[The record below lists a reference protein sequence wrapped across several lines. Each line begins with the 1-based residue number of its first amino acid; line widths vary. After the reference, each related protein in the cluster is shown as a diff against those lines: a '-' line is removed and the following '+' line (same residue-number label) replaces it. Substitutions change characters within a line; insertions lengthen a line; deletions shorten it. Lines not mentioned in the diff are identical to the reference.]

1 MAGRRR
7 GVDAIRERIE
17 RRRELRRLEEEALRQ
32 GRIPPGQALTVKWP
46 VLHATG
52 PNGVSRASWT
62 LKLFG
67 LVDESCTLTWDAFAS
82 LPRITRVSDVHCV
95 TRWTKLDNTW
105 EGVAV
110 SEVLRYVALR
120 PEAQFVLVHA
130 PGYTA
135 NLPLSALLDD
145 DVLFAYRHDG
155 EDLAREHG
163 GPVRLVVPKRY
174 FWKSVK
180 WVTGLEFLAEDRPG
194 FWEVRGYH
202 NDGDPWAEERFSP
215 F

>member
-1 MAGRRR
+1 
-7 GVDAIRERIE
+7 VDAIRDRIE
-17 RRRELRRLEEEALRQ
+17 RRRELRQLEEDALAQ

-52 PNGVSRASWT
+52 PGKVDKATWSLR
-62 LKLFG
+62 LFG
-67 LVDESCTLTWDAFAS
+67 LVEQSVTLSWDEFLS
-82 LPRITRVSDVHCV
+82 LPQATRINDVHCV
-95 TRWTKLDNTW
+95 TRWSKLDNTW
-105 EGVAV
+105 EGVPVADVLQRVAV
-110 SEVLRYVALR
+110 H
-120 PEAQFVLVHA
+120 PESQFVMVHA

-145 DVLFAYRHDG
+145 DVLLATRHNG
-155 EDLAREHG
+155 QDLTREHG

-180 WVTGLEFLAEDRPG
+180 WVTGLEFMAEDRPG

-202 NDGDPWAEERFSP
+202 NEGDPWAEERFSA

>member
-1 MAGRRR
+1 MAYWSDDM
-7 GVDAIRERIE
+7 DAVTDRIA
-17 RRRELRRLEEEALRQ
+17 RRRELRELEERALRE

-52 PNGVSRASWT
+52 PPRIDLATWT
-62 LKLFG
+62 FKIFG
-67 LVDESCTLTWDAFAS
+67 CVDEPACFTWEEFSS
-82 LPRITRVSDVHCV
+82 LPRISRISDVHCV
-95 TRWTKLDNTW
+95 TRWSKLGNVW

-110 SEVLRYVALR
+110 ADVLQRVSIP
-120 PEAQFVLVHA
+120 PEAQFVMVHA

-135 NLPLSALLDD
+135 NLSLADLLED
-145 DVLFAYRHDG
+145 DVLLASRHNG
-155 EDLAREHG
+155 SDLSVEHG

-180 WVTGLEFLAEDRPG
+180 WVDGLELMTEDRPG

-202 NDGDPWAEERFSP
+202 MRGDPWAEERFSDL
-215 F
+215 